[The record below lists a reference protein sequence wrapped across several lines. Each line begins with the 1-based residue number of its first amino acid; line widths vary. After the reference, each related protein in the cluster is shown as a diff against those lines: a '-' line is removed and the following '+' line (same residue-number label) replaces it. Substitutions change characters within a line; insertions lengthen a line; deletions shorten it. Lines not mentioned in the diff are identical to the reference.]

1 MRGPAPIGR
10 LSVTALF
17 RSNRK
22 WHSSI
27 ERGCPLGV
35 RPRSEYGYDSRRGRG
50 WPDGQVLHGHLDRRS
65 RRRHY
70 QSRSAGALR
79 YDRGRRHRAALQQ
92 DRDGTTKDHRRSFR
106 RGLPRL
112 LRHSR
117 SLGRRQDRQKQGRRP
132 GHPVPRQQRRQ
143 GPQHRRN
150 GRAHPDPS
158 NRSRCNGGVGIV
170 NSISSLDARRLVL
183 RNDVA
188 ELQRLAGWLERLA
201 QQGMSSDVSFA
212 VQLCLE
218 EAVANIIMYGAARG
232 DRLEI
237 AVELERNGG
246 TLVARME
253 DNGRQFDPTRA
264 PPPAVATSLEQAKVG
279 DLGIHLMRSFASGMD
294 YERRNGRNR
303 LTLRFVES
311 APSPPE

>member
-1 MRGPAPIGR
+1 M
-10 LSVTALF
+10 
-17 RSNRK
+17 
-22 WHSSI
+22 
-27 ERGCPLGV
+27 
-35 RPRSEYGYDSRRGRG
+35 
-50 WPDGQVLHGHLDRRS
+50 
-65 RRRHY
+65 
-70 QSRSAGALR
+70 
-79 YDRGRRHRAALQQ
+79 
-92 DRDGTTKDHRRSFR
+92 
-106 RGLPRL
+106 
-112 LRHSR
+112 
-117 SLGRRQDRQKQGRRP
+117 
-132 GHPVPRQQRRQ
+132 
-143 GPQHRRN
+143 
-150 GRAHPDPS
+150 
-158 NRSRCNGGVGIV
+158 
-170 NSISSLDARRLVL
+170 SSLEARRLVL

-246 TLVARME
+246 TLVARIE
-253 DNGRQFDPTRA
+253 DNGRRFDPTRA